1 MLGYIVASLV
11 TEFAKGSDVCYYI
24 LCWRWP
30 FLIEVALITPL
41 SLILTIIPK
50 NIISVKVIHGN
61 HDKKK
66 QKLKMQLQLQ
76 TQINLRSISLNS
88 FSEKKQKNRSNS
100 LPSDIAPI
108 SQSKAPISIQNRT
121 YSSPTPF
128 MLSTQNMPLLYAT
141 ANADYQTM
149 KSGKSIYSSVGTS
162 CHQENMSPV
171 PKINDNNNDSSSNNN
186 HNNNDTNDNN
196 NNDNN
201 NNNIRM

>member
-1 MLGYIVASLV
+1 MKPSAYFLAYLIRFYVYILILFLLFFLFFLFIFGCLFFQASVPFGVMLGYIVASLV

-88 FSEKKQKNRSNS
+88 FLILDS
-100 LPSDIAPI
+100 
-108 SQSKAPISIQNRT
+108 
-121 YSSPTPF
+121 YSHGDNWF
-128 MLSTQNMPLLYAT
+128 QRNC
-141 ANADYQTM
+141 
-149 KSGKSIYSSVGTS
+149 KSISLIS
-162 CHQENMSPV
+162 
-171 PKINDNNNDSSSNNN
+171 
-186 HNNNDTNDNN
+186 
-196 NNDNN
+196 
-201 NNNIRM
+201 